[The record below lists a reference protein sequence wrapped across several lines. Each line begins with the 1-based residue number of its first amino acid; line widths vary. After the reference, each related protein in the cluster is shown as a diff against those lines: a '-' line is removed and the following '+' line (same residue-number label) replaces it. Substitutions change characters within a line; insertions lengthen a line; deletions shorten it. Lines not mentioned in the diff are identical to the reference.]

1 MIDFNR
7 WIYSPDIA
15 SWLCAGPPLDLG
27 EQADCILSAP
37 HRTLEEKLE
46 GLRGLRKE
54 AQSLLSLGEG
64 RALEVLEKRIDMGE
78 TLEEIVYQGGGL
90 SNRYEADIFCHG
102 RKEEFLK
109 KRIFTGPVAGIDFI
123 KEQIRE
129 AADRYD
135 LASECFFGVLGKF
148 HRRGGRYFEREWNV
162 ILNPEGRILYC
173 LPETAE
179 AVTRG
184 DYWFGPMDYHYM
196 RLPYPS
202 GTVVETVSSP
212 FFPSVKGVVVSRAEP
227 WEGEFLKE
235 DEQWLLYPADLY
247 RRQSGG
253 IGVTPLNNYTSI
265 LFGGEFVLPFIQ
277 FLKRKE
283 GTFSESERWLK
294 DLGALIRRDKSC
306 LAMILKDGQPGVRSG
321 VNEDRQRY
329 VEELWERCGQH
340 GR

>member
-1 MIDFNR
+1 M
-7 WIYSPDIA
+7 
-15 SWLCAGPPLDLG
+15 
-27 EQADCILSAP
+27 
-37 HRTLEEKLE
+37 
-46 GLRGLRKE
+46 
-54 AQSLLSLGEG
+54 
-64 RALEVLEKRIDMGE
+64 
-78 TLEEIVYQGGGL
+78 
-90 SNRYEADIFCHG
+90 
-102 RKEEFLK
+102 
-109 KRIFTGPVAGIDFI
+109 
-123 KEQIRE
+123 
-129 AADRYD
+129 
-135 LASECFFGVLGKF
+135 
-148 HRRGGRYFEREWNV
+148 

-179 AVTRG
+179 AVTRS
-184 DYWFGPMDYHYM
+184 DYWFGPMNYHYM
-196 RLPYPS
+196 RLPYSS
-202 GTVVETVSSP
+202 GTVVETISSP

-329 VEELWERCGQH
+329 VEELWERCGIL
-340 GR
+340 